1 MRILEVSA
9 VVSLPIIVEF
19 RQKLVDERDVG
30 LSEDDVL
37 SSMDSEIREKLRYL
51 AKKRVEE
58 AAARGLEAI
67 DFDIEEYDIDVYNED
82 RP

>member
-37 SSMDSEIREKLRYL
+37 SSMDSEIREKLRYM
-51 AKKRVEE
+51 AKKKVEE
-58 AAARGLEAI
+58 MTSAGLDVI
-67 DFDIEEYDIDVYNED
+67 NLDIEEYDVDVYDED

>member
-19 RQKLVDERDVG
+19 KQKLVDESDVG

-51 AKKRVEE
+51 AKKKIEQMAE
-58 AAARGLEAI
+58 GGLDVINLDI
-67 DFDIEEYDIDVYNED
+67 DEYDIDVCNEE
-82 RP
+82 RL